1 MSKALKSDTTTSNEP
16 SSSANSS
23 GSVSD
28 FETAIAACGFGCFNI
43 CLLIVTMSP
52 LISAIF
58 STSSLSFIL
67 PTAECDLQ
75 LSLMHKGVLN
85 AMCFAGMIVSAIP
98 WGYIADTMGRKMVLV
113 YALLFDGI
121 IVVCT
126 GISQTVNQL
135 LIFKFFDGFFVCGP
149 FAVVMSYVSE
159 FHGLQHRGRI
169 MMGIGMIKA
178 AATIILP
185 IIACGILPNHFSIQ
199 LGSFIKLHTWHV
211 FILIT
216 AIVPLLGG
224 FLNSFFPESPKFLMS
239 QGRNDEAL
247 ECLRMIFAINHRRPK
262 TEYPITNLLDEDPEK
277 TELHTRRNSKEYKKT
292 HKTMAHKRQQ
302 AKEQF
307 FEGLRQLRP
316 MCSSPYLKQSLQVY
330 SMLFCILLGL
340 NSIRLWLPQIFVTMV
355 EFKEKNMASS
365 SMCTVLQYNYNKT
378 IILASGQQVV
388 NCDLHINA
396 SSYSDNIVVAVISF
410 FCFLL
415 VTIVVN
421 KLGNNNVLKIALCLA
436 FLSGVTMYFSNSHL
450 MTLILASAFVSS
462 ASVSATTVI
471 SVSVNLFPTNMR
483 TMVIIMVMTFGRC
496 GSLLGNILFPYFIS
510 MGCIPPFLLIGGVM
524 TVSFVL
530 SLFLPNTHKIA
541 LK

>member
-1 MSKALKSDTTTSNEP
+1 MSQASRTAATSNNVP
-16 SSSANSS
+16 SSSINSA

-28 FETAIAACGFGCFNI
+28 FEAAIAACGFGCFNI
-43 CLLIVTMSP
+43 CLLIVAMSP

-58 STSSLSFIL
+58 STSTLSFIL
-67 PTAECDLQ
+67 PTAECDLH
-75 LSLMHKGVLN
+75 LNLMQKGVLN

-113 YALLFDGI
+113 YALLLDGV
-121 IVVCT
+121 IVICT

-135 LIFKFFDGFFVCGP
+135 LIFKFFDGFLVCGP
-149 FAVVMSYVSE
+149 FAVVMSYISE
-159 FHGLQHRGRI
+159 FHGLKHRSRI
-169 MMGIGMIKA
+169 MMGMGMIKA
-178 AATIILP
+178 AATVILP
-185 IIACGILPNHFSIQ
+185 ILACTLLPYHFT
-199 LGSFIKLHTWHV
+199 LEMWFIKC
-211 FILIT
+211 
-216 AIVPLLGG
+216 
-224 FLNSFFPESPKFLMS
+224 
-239 QGRNDEAL
+239 RNDEAL
-247 ECLRMIFAINHRRPK
+247 ECLRLVYAINKRRPK
-262 TEYPITNLLDEDPEK
+262 IEYPIKNLLDEDPEK
-277 TELHTRRNSKEYKKT
+277 TQHYSDRHSKEYKET
-292 HKTMAHKRQQ
+292 HKTMAQRRQRT
-302 AKEQF
+302 KEQF
-307 FEGLRQLRP
+307 IEGLRQLRP
-316 MCSSPYLKQSLQVY
+316 MCSSPYLKLSLQVY

-355 EFKEKNMASS
+355 EFKEKNISVI

-378 IILASGQQVV
+378 VLLAAGQVMTH
-388 NCDLHINA
+388 CDVHINA
-396 SSYSDNIVVAVISF
+396 SSYSDNIVVAIISF

-436 FLSGVTMYFSNSHL
+436 FLSGVTMYFSNSHM
-450 MTLILASAFVSS
+450 MTLILASVFVSS
-462 ASVSATTVI
+462 ASVSGTTVI

-510 MGCIPPFLLIGGVM
+510 LGCIPPFLLIGGVM

-530 SLFLPNTHKIA
+530 SLFLPNSNKIA

>member
-1 MSKALKSDTTTSNEP
+1 MSQASRTAATSNNVP
-16 SSSANSS
+16 SSSINSA

-28 FETAIAACGFGCFNI
+28 FEAAIAACGFGCFNI
-43 CLLIVTMSP
+43 CLLIVAMSP

-58 STSSLSFIL
+58 STSTLSFIL
-67 PTAECDLQ
+67 PTAECDLH
-75 LSLMHKGVLN
+75 LNLMQKGVLN
-85 AMCFAGMIVSAIP
+85 AMCFAAIP

-113 YALLFDGI
+113 YALLLDGV
-121 IVVCT
+121 IVICT

-135 LIFKFFDGFFVCGP
+135 LIFKFFDGFLVCGP
-149 FAVVMSYVSE
+149 FAVVMSYISE
-159 FHGLQHRGRI
+159 FHGLKHRSRI
-169 MMGIGMIKA
+169 MMGMGMIKA
-178 AATIILP
+178 AATVILP
-185 IIACGILPNHFSIQ
+185 ILACTLLPYHFT
-199 LGSFIKLHTWHV
+199 LEMWFIKLYTWHF

-216 AIVPLLGG
+216 AVVPLLGG

-247 ECLRMIFAINHRRPK
+247 ECLRLVYAINKRRPK
-262 TEYPITNLLDEDPEK
+262 IEYPIKNLLDEDPEK
-277 TELHTRRNSKEYKKT
+277 TQHYSDRHSKEYKET
-292 HKTMAHKRQQ
+292 HKTMAQRRQRT
-302 AKEQF
+302 KEQF
-307 FEGLRQLRP
+307 IEGLRQLRP
-316 MCSSPYLKQSLQVY
+316 MCSSPYLKLSLQVY

-355 EFKEKNMASS
+355 EFKEKNISVI

-378 IILASGQQVV
+378 VLLAAGQVMTH
-388 NCDLHINA
+388 CDVHINA
-396 SSYSDNIVVAVISF
+396 SSYSDNIVVAIISF

-436 FLSGVTMYFSNSHL
+436 FLSGVTMYFSNSHM
-450 MTLILASAFVSS
+450 MTLILASVFVSS
-462 ASVSATTVI
+462 ASVSGTTVI

-510 MGCIPPFLLIGGVM
+510 LGCIPPFLLIGGVM

-530 SLFLPNTHKIA
+530 SLFLPNSNKIA